1 MWPWRRSPIS
11 VNLLLLG
18 VLLPAHALAAPAAQN
33 PRAVPS
39 ALHDR
44 ARAEGEVR
52 VLVEFALPSGR
63 VAESALA
70 APARSAFRQ
79 EIADTGSRVLSQL
92 SQHQYRVLRRYLTSP
107 LLALSVGPSALKE
120 LEASNLPIKRVME
133 DRIHKPVLMD
143 SVPLIGAD
151 QAWAAGFD
159 GSGRTVAVID
169 SGVDS
174 AHPFLAGKVIEEACY
189 STTSGF
195 QSTTL
200 CPNGADEQIG
210 PGAGVYCPLDLEG
223 CWHGTHVAGIVAG
236 DGTSLDLPIWGVGR
250 GASIMSIQVF
260 SRINS
265 FLDCGGA
272 PPCLGAFTSDI
283 LAALERVYD
292 RRTAHDFV
300 SVNMSLGGGLFSAAC
315 DNEPYKPFIDN
326 LRAVGIATVIASGN
340 DGSTSQISAPA
351 CVSSAVSVGAT
362 TKDDRVAD
370 YSNVAP
376 FMSLFAPGDEIISS
390 YPGGNFAVA
399 SGTSMAAPHV
409 AGAWA
414 ILKQAAPTASV
425 DDILQALTS
434 TGLPITD
441 PRTGGGTTKPRIQVD
456 LALSVLLGENQTPPV
471 LSVTPLSQ
479 DFGTVPAGNSADR
492 TLTVQN
498 TGGGILTGSAS
509 VNPPFSIVSGS
520 SFHRGPNS
528 TQSVVVRFSPTVTGV
543 YSANVTFTS
552 NGGDVTVAVTGIA
565 AGVSAIAPN
574 AIDLASP
581 PTSFTITGNGFANL
595 GFGLPVVN
603 FVRNGVL
610 IAQARATG
618 LSGSTTLTVPYPT
631 PATSLTPNMPG
642 LSAGAVQAQVWQQ
655 TSSALS
661 FSLIGSATLTVTDT
675 RPAPGVSGITPNPI
689 DLASP
694 PTSFTIT
701 GNGFAN
707 LGFGLPV
714 VNFVRNGVLIA
725 QARATGLS
733 GSTTLTVPYPTPA
746 TSLTP
751 NMPGLSAG
759 TVQAQVW
766 QQTSSAPSFS
776 LIGSATLT
784 VTDTRPVPGVSG
796 ITPNPIDL
804 ATPPTSFT
812 ITGNGFANLG
822 FGLPVV
828 NFVRNGVL
836 IAQARATGLSGSTTL
851 TVPYPTP
858 ATSLTPNMSGLS
870 AGTVQAQVWQQTGT
884 NSFSFVGSAA
894 LTVTDTRGVRAITPD
909 LINLAV
915 PPASFT
921 ITGNGFT
928 NLGFGLPVVNF
939 MRGTTLLAQARATAL
954 TGTTL
959 TVPFPTTAT
968 TLTPNLPGLSA
979 GAVQAQVW
987 PQTGTNSFSL
997 FGSAMLTVTG
1007 P

>member
-326 LRAVGIATVIASGN
+326 LRAVGIATVVASGN
-340 DGSTSQISAPA
+340 DGATSQISAPA

-642 LSAGAVQAQVWQQ
+642 LSAGTVQAQVWQQ
-655 TSSALS
+655 TSSAPS
-661 FSLIGSATLTVTDT
+661 FSLIGSATLTVTDI
-675 RPAPGVSGITPNPI
+675 RGVSGITPGTI

-694 PTSFTIT
+694 PATFTIT
-701 GNGFAN
+701 GGGFAN

-714 VNFVRNGVLIA
+714 VNFVRNGTLIA

-751 NMPGLSAG
+751 NM
-759 TVQAQVW
+759 
-766 QQTSSAPSFS
+766 
-776 LIGSATLT
+776 
-784 VTDTRPVPGVSG
+784 
-796 ITPNPIDL
+796 
-804 ATPPTSFT
+804 
-812 ITGNGFANLG
+812 
-822 FGLPVV
+822 
-828 NFVRNGVL
+828 
-836 IAQARATGLSGSTTL
+836 
-851 TVPYPTP
+851 Y
-858 ATSLTPNMSGLS
+858 GLS

-997 FGSAMLTVTG
+997 FGSATLTVTG